1 MSTVPGWIYNAFAL
15 TLATGTGI
23 AVSLFI
29 FYLRKNRLAIQ
40 RKQLPKHWPL
50 QSRVIVNTEECR
62 VWGWLAKVFY
72 DYHVMIKTPVT
83 RFTLPRSA
91 ASGEHWYELLS
102 GVYCTFTICAGDG
115 RVVGCVDVPRKGGI
129 SRSNRQLKQSL
140 LAECGMAYCVVNS
153 DSFPTMEEIR
163 TEFLGEPHLTAQDAK
178 NNAHSVNAVRDKLR
192 QSIERQRHNRF
203 SEFGALM
210 PDHRQE
216 SVDEAK
222 STSFES
228 DFGMDAWQ
236 TNNSF
241 IAPLDSRIAKRG

>member
-72 DYHVMIKTPVT
+72 DHHVMIKMPVT
-83 RFTLPRSA
+83 RFTLPHSV
-91 ASGEHWYELLS
+91 ASGMHWHELLS

-115 RVVGCVDVPRKGGI
+115 RVVGCVDVPRKGGF

-140 LAECGMAYCVVNS
+140 LSECGMAYCVVNS
-153 DSFPTMEEIR
+153 DCFPAMAEIR
-163 TEFLGEPHLTAQDAK
+163 TEFLGELALMPKGAK
-178 NNAHSVNAVRDKLR
+178 NDDHSVAAVRDKLR
-192 QSIERQRHNRF
+192 QSIERQRHNRI
-203 SEFGALM
+203 SELGALM
-210 PDHRQE
+210 EDHRPE
-216 SVDEAK
+216 PADEGK
-222 STSFES
+222 STSFDS

-241 IAPLDSRIAKRG
+241 ISPLDSRTATLR